1 MKASNMY
8 APTLREVPAEAEII
22 SHQLMMRSGMLR
34 KVASGVYTYMPLAW
48 RTMKKIMEII
58 REEMDAAGGQELLM
72 PAMQPAELW
81 QQSGRW
87 DVYGAELWR
96 VKDRN
101 MRDFCLGPTHE
112 EIITYHFHNDIRS
125 YKQLPQRLYQ
135 IQTKFRDERRPRF
148 GLMRGR
154 EFMMKDMYSF
164 DRDEQGLAVSYQLMH
179 QAYTNIFTRC
189 GLNFR
194 PVEADTGAI
203 GGSGSHEFMALA
215 ETGESAIVYCDKCN
229 YAASVEIA
237 SLPPVGTG
245 AGEEFKE
252 IVKVYTPDCTTI
264 EDVANLLGVT
274 PQRVVKTLCFS
285 ADGEVVMVLIRGDRR
300 ISEVKLKNALGCNEL
315 EMASDDAVRAK
326 GLFPGYL
333 GPIGVTNM
341 KIVADSE
348 VPLMVNHECGANEV
362 YNHLIN
368 VNYQR
373 GDYRIDLVAD
383 LREVAPGEP
392 CPHCDGT
399 LLGAR
404 GIEVGQIFKLRDKYS
419 KALGAYFT
427 DENGED
433 KPVIMGCYGIGV
445 GRTMAAIIEQS
456 NDEYGIIWPMAVAPY
471 HVVIVPVNDKEEALA
486 EAAETLYQQLLAE
499 RVEVVLDDRKERP
512 GVKFNDAD
520 LIGYP
525 LRVIIGSKGLAKG
538 IVEVK
543 IRATGE
549 TLEIP
554 KDEIKDWVLNT
565 LREAGV
571 R

>member
-1 MKASNMY
+1 MRASNMY

-58 REEMDAAGGQELLM
+58 RQEMDAAGGQELLL

-164 DRDEQGLAVSYQLMH
+164 DRDEAGLEVSYQLMH
-179 QAYTNIFTRC
+179 RAYTNIFTRC

-215 ETGESAIVYCDKCN
+215 DTGESAIVYCDKCN

-274 PQRVVKTLCFS
+274 SERVVKTLCFS

-300 ISEVKLKNALGCNEL
+300 ISEVKLQNALGCNEL
-315 EMASDDAVRAK
+315 EMASDEALRAK

-362 YNHLIN
+362 SNHLIN

-373 GDYRIDLVAD
+373 GDYRIDQVAD

-419 KALGAYFT
+419 KALDAYFT

-433 KPVIMGCYGIGV
+433 KPAIMGCYGIGV
-445 GRTMAAIIEQS
+445 GRTMAAVIEQS

-471 HVVIVPVNDKEEALA
+471 HVVIVPVNDKDEALT
-486 EAAETLYQQLLAE
+486 EAAESLYQELLAA

-525 LRVIIGSKGLAKG
+525 LRVTIGSKGLAKG

-549 TLEIP
+549 VLEIA
-554 KDEIKDWVLNT
+554 KDEIKDWLLQT